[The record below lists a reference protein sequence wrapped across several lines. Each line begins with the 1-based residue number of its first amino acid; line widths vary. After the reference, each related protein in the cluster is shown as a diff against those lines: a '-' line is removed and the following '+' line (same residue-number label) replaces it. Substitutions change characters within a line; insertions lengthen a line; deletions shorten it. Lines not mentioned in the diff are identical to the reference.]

1 MHHIF
6 HTEAVV
12 LGTYVKAESDKLV
25 TLYTKEFGLVR
36 ADARG
41 MRNMRSK
48 LRFSLQPY
56 SIVQLDMIS
65 TKGGWRVGSVRS
77 VTVPS
82 GLSIHEYS
90 TLYKISKLVS
100 RLCAGEEKNEALYK
114 SLVETLTTLFEEK
127 TTTTTAH
134 TIELV
139 AVLRILFHLGY
150 ITGDI
155 ASPFIDG
162 PLTTALLE
170 SAGAT
175 KKRLLETINH
185 SLRET
190 ML

>member
-48 LRFSLQPY
+48 LRFALQPY

-77 VTVPS
+77 VAVPS
-82 GLSIHEYS
+82 GLYIQTYS

-100 RLCAGEEKNEALYK
+100 RLCAGEEKNSALYE
-114 SLVETLTTLFEEK
+114 SLVATFTTLFDEK
-127 TTTTTAH
+127 INPATTYTV
-134 TIELV
+134 ELV

-150 ITGDI
+150 ITGDTV
-155 ASPFIDG
+155 SPFIDG
-162 PLTTALLE
+162 PITISLLE
-170 SAGAT
+170 NAGT
-175 KKRLLETINH
+175 TRKKLVETINH